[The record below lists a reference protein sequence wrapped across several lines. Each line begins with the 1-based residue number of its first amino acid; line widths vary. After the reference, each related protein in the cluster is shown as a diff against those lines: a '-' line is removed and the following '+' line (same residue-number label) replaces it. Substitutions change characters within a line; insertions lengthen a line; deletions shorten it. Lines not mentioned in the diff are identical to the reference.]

1 MCLRALLFVFTSLL
15 LILSLSIVAAGLW
28 LTIDQASMV
37 QAVGELLNATNAQ
50 DGLLTDL
57 PRLKSILDEVTA
69 LNFLNVVLIAVGGV
83 VFFVALSGFC
93 GARKDSP
100 RLLITF
106 AFFTLVFLALQI
118 ALVIH
123 TNNNN
128 NGGDIFADVWESF
141 NNASDTEAR
150 VVNNNNT
157 EQESSSPFL
166 MPILSVFI
174 QSGVCSL
181 IPGVLLLASLSLACT
196 AGRRKERGYIDT
208 TQDEI

>member
-15 LILSLSIVAAGLW
+15 LILSLSLVAAGLW
-28 LTIDQASMV
+28 LTIDEASMV
-37 QAVGELLNATNAQ
+37 RVVGDLLNATTIQ
-50 DGLLTDL
+50 DHLLSDL
-57 PRLKSILDEVTA
+57 PRLESILDEVTT

-100 RLLITF
+100 RLLVTF

-128 NGGDIFADVWESF
+128 GDIFADVWESF
-141 NNASDTEAR
+141 NTSETEAR
-150 VVNNNNT
+150 VVNNSDKS
-157 EQESSSPFL
+157 ERELSSPIL
-166 MPILSVFI
+166 MPMLSVFL
-174 QSGVCSL
+174 QSGICSL

-196 AGRRKERGYIDT
+196 AGGRKARGYIDT
-208 TQDEI
+208 TQDES

>member
-15 LILSLSIVAAGLW
+15 LVLSLSIVAAGLW

-57 PRLKSILDEVTA
+57 PRLKSILDEATS
-69 LNFLNVVLIAVGGV
+69 LNFLNVVLIAVGGI

-128 NGGDIFADVWESF
+128 NNGGDIFGDVWESF

-150 VVNNNNT
+150 VVNNNT
-157 EQESSSPFL
+157 EQESSSGFL
-166 MPILSVFI
+166 MPMLSVFI

>member
-15 LILSLSIVAAGLW
+15 LILSLSLVAAGLW
-28 LTIDQASMV
+28 LTIDEASMV
-37 QAVGELLNATNAQ
+37 RVVGELLNATNTQ
-50 DGLLTDL
+50 DHLLSDL
-57 PRLKSILDEVTA
+57 PRLESILDEVTT

-100 RLLITF
+100 RLLVTF

-128 NGGDIFADVWESF
+128 GDIFADVWESF
-141 NNASDTEAR
+141 NTSETEAR
-150 VVNNNNT
+150 VVNNT
-157 EQESSSPFL
+157 DKLEQESSSPIL
-166 MPILSVFI
+166 MPMLSVFL
-174 QSGVCSL
+174 QSGICSL

-196 AGRRKERGYIDT
+196 AGRRKARGYIDT
-208 TQDEI
+208 TQDES

>member
-15 LILSLSIVAAGLW
+15 LVLSLSIVAAGLW

-50 DGLLTDL
+50 DGLTNL
-57 PRLKSILDEVTA
+57 PRLKSVLDEATT

-106 AFFTLVFLALQI
+106 AFFTLIFLALQI

-128 NGGDIFADVWESF
+128 NGGDIVADVWENF
-141 NNASDTEAR
+141 NNASATEAR

-157 EQESSSPFL
+157 EQAESSSPFL
-166 MPILSVFI
+166 MPMLSVFI

>member
-15 LILSLSIVAAGLW
+15 LILSLSLVAAGLW
-28 LTIDQASMV
+28 LTIDEASMV
-37 QAVGELLNATNAQ
+37 RVVGELLNATNTQ
-50 DGLLTDL
+50 DHLLSDL
-57 PRLKSILDEVTA
+57 PRLESILDEVTT

-100 RLLITF
+100 RLLVTF

-128 NGGDIFADVWESF
+128 GDIFADVWESF
-141 NNASDTEAR
+141 NTSETEAR
-150 VVNNNNT
+150 VVNNSDKS
-157 EQESSSPFL
+157 ERELSSPIL
-166 MPILSVFI
+166 MPMLSVFL
-174 QSGVCSL
+174 QSGICSL

-196 AGRRKERGYIDT
+196 AGRRKARGYIDT
-208 TQDEI
+208 TQDES

>member
-15 LILSLSIVAAGLW
+15 LVLGLGLVALGLW
-28 LTIDQASMV
+28 LTIDEASLV
-37 QAVGELLNATNAQ
+37 RVVGELLNVTNTQ
-50 DGLLTDL
+50 DGLSDL
-57 PRLKSILDEVTA
+57 PRLKSILDEATT

-123 TNNNN
+123 TNNND
-128 NGGDIFADVWESF
+128 GDIFADVWESF
-141 NNASDTEAR
+141 NASETEAR
-150 VVNNNNT
+150 VVNNT
-157 EQESSSPFL
+157 EQESSSPSL
-166 MPILSVFI
+166 MPMLSVFL
-174 QSGVCSL
+174 QSGLCSL

-196 AGRRKERGYIDT
+196 AGRRKGRGYIDT
-208 TQDEI
+208 TQDES

>member
-1 MCLRALLFVFTSLL
+1 MCLRALLFVFTSIL
-15 LILSLSIVAAGLW
+15 LILSLSLVAAGLW
-28 LTIDQASMV
+28 LTIDEASMV
-37 QAVGELLNATNAQ
+37 QVVSELLNATNTQ
-50 DGLLTDL
+50 DDLLSDL
-57 PRLKSILDEVTA
+57 PRLKSILDEATT

-123 TNNNN
+123 TNNN
-128 NGGDIFADVWESF
+128 GDIFADVWESF
-141 NNASDTEAR
+141 NASETEAR
-150 VVNNNNT
+150 VVNNT
-157 EQESSSPFL
+157 DKSERESSSPFL
-166 MPILSVFI
+166 MPLLSVFI

-196 AGRRKERGYIDT
+196 AGRRKATGYIDT
-208 TQDEI
+208 MQDES

>member
-1 MCLRALLFVFTSLL
+1 
-15 LILSLSIVAAGLW
+15 
-28 LTIDQASMV
+28 MV
-37 QAVGELLNATNAQ
+37 RVVGELLNATNTQ
-50 DGLLTDL
+50 DQLLSDL
-57 PRLKSILDEVTA
+57 PRLESILDEVTT

-100 RLLITF
+100 RLLVTF

-128 NGGDIFADVWESF
+128 GDIFADVWESF
-141 NNASDTEAR
+141 NTSETEAR
-150 VVNNNNT
+150 VVNNSDKS
-157 EQESSSPFL
+157 ERELGSPIL
-166 MPILSVFI
+166 MPMLSVFL
-174 QSGVCSL
+174 QSGICSL

-196 AGRRKERGYIDT
+196 AGRRKARGYIDT
-208 TQDEI
+208 TQDES

>member
-15 LILSLSIVAAGLW
+15 LVLGHGLVALGLW
-28 LTIDQASMV
+28 LTIDEASMV
-37 QAVGELLNATNAQ
+37 RIVGELLNATNTQ
-50 DGLLTDL
+50 DGLSDL
-57 PRLKSILDEVTA
+57 PRLKSILDEATT

-118 ALVIH
+118 ALVIY

-128 NGGDIFADVWESF
+128 GDIFADVWESF
-141 NNASDTEAR
+141 NASETEAR
-150 VVNNNNT
+150 VVNNV
-157 EQESSSPFL
+157 EKESSSPFL
-166 MPILSVFI
+166 MPMLSVFL
-174 QSGVCSL
+174 QSGACSL
-181 IPGVLLLASLSLACT
+181 FPGVLLLASLSLACT
-196 AGRRKERGYIDT
+196 AGRRKARGYIDT
-208 TQDEI
+208 TQDES

>member
-15 LILSLSIVAAGLW
+15 LILSLSLVAAGLW
-28 LTIDQASMV
+28 LTIDEASMV
-37 QAVGELLNATNAQ
+37 RVVGELLNATNTQ
-50 DGLLTDL
+50 DHLLSDL
-57 PRLKSILDEVTA
+57 PRLESILDEVTT

-100 RLLITF
+100 RLLVTF

-128 NGGDIFADVWESF
+128 GDIFADVWESF
-141 NNASDTEAR
+141 NTSETEAR
-150 VVNNNNT
+150 VVNNSDKS
-157 EQESSSPFL
+157 ERELSSPIL
-166 MPILSVFI
+166 MPMVSVFL
-174 QSGVCSL
+174 QSGICSL

-196 AGRRKERGYIDT
+196 AGRRKARGYIDT
-208 TQDEI
+208 TQDES

>member
-1 MCLRALLFVFTSLL
+1 MCLRGLLFVFTSLL
-15 LILSLSIVAAGLW
+15 LVLGLGLVAAGLW
-28 LTIDQASMV
+28 LTIDEASMV
-37 QAVGELLNATNAQ
+37 RVVGELLNATNTQ
-50 DGLLTDL
+50 DGLSDL
-57 PRLKSILDEVTA
+57 PRLKSILDEATT

-83 VFFVALSGFC
+83 VFFVAFSGFC

-128 NGGDIFADVWESF
+128 GDIFADVWESF
-141 NNASDTEAR
+141 NATETEAR
-150 VVNNNNT
+150 VANNT

-166 MPILSVFI
+166 TPMLSVFL
-174 QSGVCSL
+174 QSGLCSL
-181 IPGVLLLASLSLACT
+181 VPGVLLLASLSLACT
-196 AGRRKERGYIDT
+196 AGRRKARGYIDT
-208 TQDEI
+208 TQDES

>member
-15 LILSLSIVAAGLW
+15 LILSLSLVAAGLW
-28 LTIDQASMV
+28 LTIDEASMV
-37 QAVGELLNATNAQ
+37 QVVSELLNATNTQ
-50 DGLLTDL
+50 DDLLSDL
-57 PRLKSILDEVTA
+57 PRLKSILDEATT

-123 TNNNN
+123 TNNN
-128 NGGDIFADVWESF
+128 GDIFADVWESF
-141 NNASDTEAR
+141 NASETEAR
-150 VVNNNNT
+150 VVNST
-157 EQESSSPFL
+157 DKSERESSSPFL
-166 MPILSVFI
+166 MPLLSVFI

-196 AGRRKERGYIDT
+196 AGRRKATGYIDT
-208 TQDEI
+208 MQDES

>member
-1 MCLRALLFVFTSLL
+1 MCLRALLFIFTSLL
-15 LILSLSIVAAGLW
+15 LVLSLSLVAAGLW

-50 DGLLTDL
+50 DGLTEL
-57 PRLKSILDEVTA
+57 PRLTSILDEATT

-83 VFFVALSGFC
+83 CFFVALSGFC

-123 TNNNN
+123 NNNNN
-128 NGGDIFADVWESF
+128 NGDIVADVWENF
-141 NNASDTEAR
+141 NNASETEAR
-150 VVNNNNT
+150 VVNNNT

-166 MPILSVFI
+166 MPMLSVFI

>member
-15 LILSLSIVAAGLW
+15 LILSLSLVAAGLW
-28 LTIDQASMV
+28 LTIDEASMV
-37 QAVGELLNATNAQ
+37 RVVGELLNATNTQ
-50 DGLLTDL
+50 DHLLSDL
-57 PRLKSILDEVTA
+57 PRLESILDEVTT

-100 RLLITF
+100 RLLVTF

-128 NGGDIFADVWESF
+128 GDIFADVWESF
-141 NNASDTEAR
+141 NTSETEAR
-150 VVNNNNT
+150 VVNNSDKS
-157 EQESSSPFL
+157 ERELSSPIL
-166 MPILSVFI
+166 MPMLSVFL
-174 QSGVCSL
+174 QSGICSL

-196 AGRRKERGYIDT
+196 AGGRKARGYIDT
-208 TQDEI
+208 TQDES

>member
-15 LILSLSIVAAGLW
+15 LVLSLGLIAVGLW
-28 LTIDQASMV
+28 ITIDEASMV
-37 QAVGELLNATNAQ
+37 RVVSELLNATNTQ
-50 DGLLTDL
+50 NGLTDL
-57 PRLKSILDEVTA
+57 PRLKSILDEATS

-93 GARKDSP
+93 GTRKDSP

-106 AFFTLVFLALQI
+106 AFFTLAFLALQI

-128 NGGDIFADVWESF
+128 GDIFADVWESF
-141 NNASDTEAR
+141 NASETKAR
-150 VVNNNNT
+150 VVNNT
-157 EQESSSPFL
+157 EQESSSQFL
-166 MPILSVFI
+166 MPLLSVFL

-181 IPGVLLLASLSLACT
+181 IPGVLLFASLSLACT
-196 AGRRKERGYIDT
+196 ADRRKVRRYIDT
-208 TQDEI
+208 TQDES

>member
-15 LILSLSIVAAGLW
+15 LVLSLSLVAAGLW
-28 LTIDQASMV
+28 LTIDQASML
-37 QAVGELLNATNAQ
+37 QAVGELLNATSAQ
-50 DGLLTDL
+50 DGLFNDL
-57 PRLKSILDEVTA
+57 PRLKSILDEATT

-128 NGGDIFADVWESF
+128 GGDIFADMWENF
-141 NNASDTEAR
+141 NNASETEAR
-150 VVNNNNT
+150 VVNNNT

-166 MPILSVFI
+166 MPMLSVFI

>member
-1 MCLRALLFVFTSLL
+1 
-15 LILSLSIVAAGLW
+15 
-28 LTIDQASMV
+28 MV
-37 QAVGELLNATNAQ
+37 RVVGELLNVTNTQ
-50 DGLLTDL
+50 DGLSDL
-57 PRLKSILDEVTA
+57 PRLKSILDEVTT

-128 NGGDIFADVWESF
+128 GDIFADVWESF
-141 NNASDTEAR
+141 NASE
-150 VVNNNNT
+150 
-157 EQESSSPFL
+157 
-166 MPILSVFI
+166 
-174 QSGVCSL
+174 
-181 IPGVLLLASLSLACT
+181 
-196 AGRRKERGYIDT
+196 
-208 TQDEI
+208 

>member
-15 LILSLSIVAAGLW
+15 LVLGLGLVAVGLW
-28 LTIDQASMV
+28 LTIDEASIV
-37 QAVGELLNATNAQ
+37 RVVGELLNATNTQ
-50 DGLLTDL
+50 DGLSDL
-57 PRLKSILDEVTA
+57 PRLKSILDEATT

-128 NGGDIFADVWESF
+128 GDIFADVWESF
-141 NNASDTEAR
+141 NASETEAR
-150 VVNNNNT
+150 VVNNT
-157 EQESSSPFL
+157 RQESSSPSL
-166 MPILSVFI
+166 MPMLSVFL
-174 QSGVCSL
+174 QSGLCSL

-196 AGRRKERGYIDT
+196 AGRRKGRGYIDT
-208 TQDEI
+208 TQDES

>member
-15 LILSLSIVAAGLW
+15 LILSLSLVAAGLW
-28 LTIDQASMV
+28 LTIDEASMV
-37 QAVGELLNATNAQ
+37 RVVGELLNATNTQ
-50 DGLLTDL
+50 DHLLSDL
-57 PRLKSILDEVTA
+57 PRLESILDEVTT

-100 RLLITF
+100 RLLVTF

-128 NGGDIFADVWESF
+128 GDIFADVWESF
-141 NNASDTEAR
+141 NTSETKAR
-150 VVNNNNT
+150 VVNNSDKS
-157 EQESSSPFL
+157 ERELSSPIL
-166 MPILSVFI
+166 MPMLSVFL
-174 QSGVCSL
+174 QSGICSL

-196 AGRRKERGYIDT
+196 ARRRKARGYIDT
-208 TQDEI
+208 TQDES

>member
-1 MCLRALLFVFTSLL
+1 MCLRGLLFVFTSLL
-15 LILSLSIVAAGLW
+15 LILSLSLVAAGLW
-28 LTIDQASMV
+28 LTIDQASLV

-50 DGLLTDL
+50 DALLSDL
-57 PRLKSILDEVTA
+57 PGLKSILDEATA

-118 ALVIH
+118 ALIIH

-128 NGGDIFADVWESF
+128 NGDIFADVWESF
-141 NNASDTEAR
+141 NNASETETR
-150 VVNNNNT
+150 VVNNT
-157 EQESSSPFL
+157 DLSEEESSSPVL
-166 MPILSVFI
+166 LPMLSVFI

-196 AGRRKERGYIDT
+196 AGRRKARGYIDT

>member
-15 LILSLSIVAAGLW
+15 LVLGLGLVAVGLW
-28 LTIDQASMV
+28 LTIDEASMV
-37 QAVGELLNATNAQ
+37 RVVGELLNVTNTQ
-50 DGLLTDL
+50 DGLSDL
-57 PRLKSILDEVTA
+57 PRLKSILDEATT

-128 NGGDIFADVWESF
+128 GDIFADVWESF
-141 NNASDTEAR
+141 NASETEAR
-150 VVNNNNT
+150 VVNNT
-157 EQESSSPFL
+157 EQESSSPSL
-166 MPILSVFI
+166 MPMLSVFL
-174 QSGVCSL
+174 QSGLCSL

-196 AGRRKERGYIDT
+196 AGRRKGKGYIDT
-208 TQDEI
+208 TQDES

>member
-15 LILSLSIVAAGLW
+15 LVLGLGLVALGLW
-28 LTIDQASMV
+28 LTIDEASMV
-37 QAVGELLNATNAQ
+37 QIVGELLNVTNTQ
-50 DGLLTDL
+50 DGLSDL
-57 PRLKSILDEVTA
+57 PRLKSFLDEAAT

-106 AFFTLVFLALQI
+106 AFFTLIFLALQI
-118 ALVIH
+118 ALVIY

-128 NGGDIFADVWESF
+128 GDIFADLWESF
-141 NNASDTEAR
+141 NASETEAR
-150 VVNNNNT
+150 VVNNA
-157 EQESSSPFL
+157 EKESSSPFL
-166 MPILSVFI
+166 MPMLSVFL

-181 IPGVLLLASLSLACT
+181 VPGVLLLASLSLACT
-196 AGRRKERGYIDT
+196 AGRRKARGYIDT
-208 TQDEI
+208 TQDES

>member
-1 MCLRALLFVFTSLL
+1 MCLRALLFIFTSLL
-15 LILSLSIVAAGLW
+15 LVLSLSIVAAGLW
-28 LTIDQASMV
+28 LTIDQTSML
-37 QAVGELLNATNAQ
+37 QAVGELLNSTSAK

-128 NGGDIFADVWESF
+128 DGGDIFADVWENF

-150 VVNNNNT
+150 VVNNNT
-157 EQESSSPFL
+157 EQESSSGFL
-166 MPILSVFI
+166 MPMLSVFI

>member
-15 LILSLSIVAAGLW
+15 LVLGLSLVAAGLW
-28 LTIDQASMV
+28 LTIDEASMV
-37 QAVGELLNATNAQ
+37 RVVDEVLNVTNTQ
-50 DGLLTDL
+50 DGLSDL
-57 PRLKSILDEVTA
+57 PRLKSILDEVTT

-128 NGGDIFADVWESF
+128 GDIFADVWESF
-141 NNASDTEAR
+141 NVSETESR
-150 VVNNNNT
+150 VVNNT
-157 EQESSSPFL
+157 EEESSL
-166 MPILSVFI
+166 MPMLSVFL
-174 QSGVCSL
+174 QG
-181 IPGVLLLASLSLACT
+181 
-196 AGRRKERGYIDT
+196 
-208 TQDEI
+208 

>member
-15 LILSLSIVAAGLW
+15 LVLGLGLVALGLW
-28 LTIDQASMV
+28 LTIDEASMV
-37 QAVGELLNATNAQ
+37 RVMGELLNVTNTQ
-50 DGLLTDL
+50 DGLSDL
-57 PRLKSILDEVTA
+57 PRLKSILDEATT

-128 NGGDIFADVWESF
+128 GDIFADVWESF
-141 NNASDTEAR
+141 NASETEAR
-150 VVNNNNT
+150 VVNNT
-157 EQESSSPFL
+157 EQESSSPSL
-166 MPILSVFI
+166 MPMLSVFL
-174 QSGVCSL
+174 QSGLCSL

-196 AGRRKERGYIDT
+196 AGRRKGRGYIDT
-208 TQDEI
+208 TQDES